1 MNRLPLSPGAAT
13 EIVPLFREMLKLC
26 KVARGETV
34 LLYGDTHTPQH
45 YPAAFLGAAQDLGA
59 IPAIMTVPTTSPAVQ
74 AWAPHDRPEARPKVI
89 MEAWKNADLVIDMTT
104 QPGQL
109 YTPVTYEALKSGTRV
124 LRVSLPLDDM
134 QRMFPTPEVIR
145 RVRASTAILERG
157 TRLRMTSPAGTDVI
171 FVRAPDR
178 PVGHQDGVADEPGH
192 WDMWPA
198 GQVAVAPLED
208 RSEGV
213 LVINTGDI
221 LLNLGRYVDR
231 SITCLLREG
240 RIVEIQ
246 GDGVD
251 AFLLREW
258 FAQWKDPRA
267 YVVSHIGWGCHDKAS
282 WLRMTA
288 HWAERGGLMDAES
301 YGGDVQIAFGNNL
314 AYTLR
319 GANDTRAHIDIDC
332 RDCSFYVDDA
342 LVVDRGVLV
351 HPELA

>member
-1 MNRLPLSPGAAT
+1 MNRLPLTHGAAT

-26 KVARGETV
+26 RVTTGETV
-34 LLYGDTHTPQH
+34 LLYGDTQTLPH

-74 AWAPHDRPEARPKVI
+74 PWAPHDKPEARPKVI
-89 MEAWKNADLVIDMTT
+89 MDAWKNADLVIDMTT

-145 RVRASTAILERG
+145 RVRQSTALLARG
-157 TRLRMTSPAGTDVI
+157 TRLRMTSDAGTDVVFDKTGRI
-171 FVRAPDR
+171 
-178 PVGHQDGVADEPGH
+178 VGHQDGIADEPGH

-208 RSEGV
+208 RSEGT
-213 LVINTGDI
+213 LVITTGDI

-231 SITCLLREG
+231 PIRCTLQGG
-240 RIVEIQ
+240 RITEIR
-246 GDGVD
+246 GEGVD

-258 FAQWKDPRA
+258 FSQWKDPKA

-288 HWAERGGLMDAES
+288 HWGERGGLMDAES
-301 YGGDVQIAFGNNL
+301 FGGDVQIAFGNNL
-314 AYTLR
+314 AYTLQ

-332 RDCSFYVDDA
+332 RACSFYVDDA
-342 LVVDRGVLV
+342 LVVDHGALV